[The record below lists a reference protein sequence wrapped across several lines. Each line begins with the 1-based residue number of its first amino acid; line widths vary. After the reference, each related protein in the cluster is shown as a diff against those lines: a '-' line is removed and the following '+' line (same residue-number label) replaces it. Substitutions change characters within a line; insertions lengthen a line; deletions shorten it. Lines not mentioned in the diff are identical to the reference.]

1 MFPGG
6 GGVNRT
12 LPSAKA
18 SDQDL
23 GIARKRQIKNKALVA
38 ERRAQIK
45 TAALGLFLK
54 KGFKSTTIAD
64 IAAASGVNRA
74 SLYDYV
80 KNKDHILELLFQDM
94 HAQTAEGRLKLSP
107 DIQPTDI
114 DSLAEYLRQGL
125 GRAWTAFPDVALLA
139 YRETHAL
146 NPAAKKRTMM
156 ADLDWVKFYA
166 AKFGQICG
174 LDQDDPRPFIIAAV
188 MIFLHSFMALKG
200 WMMRGYDPD
209 QIRETV
215 VEMLMGSLGDLAK
228 APAAQRPQDE
238 TTG

>member
-1 MFPGG
+1 
-6 GGVNRT
+6 VSKT
-12 LPSAKA
+12 ASSAKA
-18 SDQDL
+18 SDPDL

-45 TAALGLFLK
+45 TAALDLFLK
-54 KGFKSTTIAD
+54 KGFNSTTIAD

-94 HAQTAEGRLKLSP
+94 HAQTAEGRIKLAP

-114 DSLAEYLRQGL
+114 DSLEEYLRQGL
-125 GRAWTAFPDVALLA
+125 GRAWTAYPDVALLA

-156 ADLDWVKFYA
+156 ADLEWVKFFA

-200 WMMRGYDPD
+200 WMMRDCDPD
-209 QIRETV
+209 QIRDV
-215 VEMLMGSLGDLAK
+215 VVGMLVSGLRDLAK
-228 APAAQRPQDE
+228 APETGRPKDKKVRH
-238 TTG
+238 

>member
-1 MFPGG
+1 
-6 GGVNRT
+6 VS
-12 LPSAKA
+12 SAKA

-45 TAALGLFLK
+45 TAALDLFLR
-54 KGFKSTTIAD
+54 KGFKSTTVAD

-94 HAQTAEGRLKLSP
+94 HALTAEGRLKLTP

-125 GRAWTAFPDVALLA
+125 GRAWTAYPEVALLA
-139 YRETHAL
+139 YRETYAL

-156 ADLDWVKFYA
+156 ADLEW
-166 AKFGQICG
+166 AKRYGALFAELGG
-174 LDQDDPRPFIIAAV
+174 VDQDDPRAFILASV
-188 MIFLHSFMALKG
+188 MLYLHSFIPLRG
-200 WMMRGYDPD
+200 WMLRGYDPD
-209 QIRETV
+209 QILEMV
-215 VEMLMGSLGDLAK
+215 VEMLMSGLRDLAK
-228 APAAQRPQDE
+228 APEA
-238 TTG
+238 